1 MMDTPR
7 PPAAPPGDAQAAT
20 PATASAPARRRIGV
34 LAGLALLLAG
44 LALVLA
50 LAAAWWW
57 QRPAS
62 LPWLLGQVPGLQVQG
77 VQGTP
82 GGTTWRIARL
92 DWTLPAQAGSLHLED
107 LVLRREAIVWRPHA
121 RARLGIRFGELQV
134 ALLQYRRGPP
144 SASPAPP
151 VDLQLPFTLQVGQ
164 LRIGRLE
171 VDDLPPL
178 QQVQAQ
184 LDLGAEAGSL
194 HRVEAFS
201 AMLDAVRL
209 SGRAQVGSAAPLTTQ
224 LKLDAQG
231 TARAPDG
238 SSLPWQADANA
249 QGPLARLEVA
259 VQLQGQPGS
268 TPTPPRPG
276 RANVA
281 AGANTGAATGAT
293 AGPAAA
299 AQPPR
304 LQARATV
311 APFANW
317 PLAALRLQTQALD
330 LSALSPR
337 LPVTRLDGE
346 ATVAS
351 DGLDRP
357 ARLQLRVDN
366 QRPDAWHLGG
376 LPVRSLQASASAT
389 PRQPERLSFTG
400 LSLHLADAQGPAGHV
415 SGQGH
420 WHGAQAELAL
430 QLDGVQPSRLD
441 RRAAALSLS
450 GPLAL
455 RASGLGSPAQGQPVL
470 GFDARLTGRLQG
482 GLAAAGTGGAAA
494 RTVQLRAVGEAS
506 ARHLLLREAGLQAG
520 EASAQGTLN
529 LRAEP
534 RGWRVQGQGR
544 FERFDPLPWWPG
556 TPGTVWQRGPHR
568 LAGQLQ
574 ADVLWRTARAAGATA
589 PAASA
594 AAKSTPAAPATLPV
608 TLADGLAR
616 LEGHAALTLSDSL
629 LAGVPL
635 AGQLTLDGSAARPQL
650 EATLSAAG
658 NRLALRWQGGATPAD
673 DQASLD
679 WQGPQLAALAPWG
692 QWLAELQPA
701 TAGLWPRAG
710 SLHGTLRAE
719 GRWPALRSTEGQW
732 RAEGLASRGGTLQSG
747 SLSWRTGGSVDAP
760 LMLQLQL
767 RQLALGAQRLERLDA
782 RAEGSLREHTLRLQ
796 ADSPVR
802 PPAWTEPLIGQAAA
816 GTRIA
821 LESRGRWLPEPGG
834 GARWQAQ
841 AVHLRGGARAAGGGT
856 PPWLE
861 AQWPLAEL
869 RLDSAWRPVA
879 FDAGPGR
886 VQLASTGFQWHVLRW
901 QAAAPGASDP
911 WGPWE
916 LRGTL
921 ETIDVAALLRKL
933 QPEMGWGG
941 DLTLG
946 GRVEIRS
953 AERLDA
959 DIVLE
964 RGGGDLAI
972 TDELGQTQGLGL
984 TELRLALSAH
994 DGRWQFAQG
1003 LAGRSIGAIAG
1014 AQVLQADAR
1023 QRWPG
1028 RDAALQGVL
1037 EAQVANLGV
1046 WGTWVPPGWRL
1057 AGQLHTSASFG
1068 GTLGAPQLRGS
1079 MRGSGIA
1086 VRNLLQGIQLQDGE
1100 LAIAL
1105 DGDTA
1110 RIERLHFSGGDG
1122 GTLALSGQATLGAAP
1137 SATVDLVAERFR
1149 LLGRVDRRLL
1159 TSGRARARLDA
1170 EQLAVDGDFRIDEG
1184 MIDISRGG
1192 APGLDDDVH
1201 VHRGDDASGA
1211 ATGATGSGPGS
1222 ATAPAR
1228 AAATTAPGTASATPA
1243 NGRTAAPPLR
1253 QARLAV
1259 RIDLG
1264 ERLRLRGRGVDTGL
1278 RGKLLVSSP
1287 GGRLALNGTVRS
1299 EGGQYAAYGQ
1309 KLDIRRGELRF
1320 TGPLDNPAL
1329 DVQAVRPNLDVL
1341 VGVSLTGSAQAP
1353 RIRLFSEPDL
1363 SDYEKLS
1370 WLVLGRSSD
1379 GLGRTDTALLQ
1390 RAALA
1395 LLSGDGQAPT
1405 DTLLDAV
1412 GLTDFSLRQT
1422 EGDVRDTVI
1431 SLGKQLSRRWY
1442 LGYERSVNTTTG
1454 TWQLIYRIAQ
1464 RFTLRAQSGSEN
1476 AVDLI
1481 WSWRW

>member
-1 MMDTPR
+1 MDEPPDPAR
-7 PPAAPPGDAQAAT
+7 PPADAEAKPPVSAPL
-20 PATASAPARRRIGV
+20 SAPAAAPAAAPRQRRWAGV
-34 LAGLALLLAG
+34 LGGAALLLG
-44 LALVLA
+44 GLVLA
-50 LAAAWWW
+50 TAWWW

-82 GGTTWRIARL
+82 GGATWHIARL
-92 DWTLPAQAGSLHLED
+92 DWTLPAQAGSLHIED
-107 LVLRREAIVWRPHA
+107 LVLRREAIVWQPHA
-121 RARLGIRFGELQV
+121 QARLGIRFGELQA
-134 ALLQYRRGPP
+134 ALVHYRSGPP

-151 VDLQLPFTLQVGQ
+151 VDLHLPFTLQVAQ
-164 LRIGRLE
+164 LRIGRLV

-178 QQVQAQ
+178 QQVQAR
-184 LDLGAEAGSL
+184 LDLGAAAGAQ

-209 SGRAQVGSAAPLTTQ
+209 SGRAQVGSAAPLRTQ
-224 LKLDAQG
+224 LQLGAQG

-238 SSLPWQADANA
+238 SSLPWQADASA
-249 QGPLARLEVA
+249 QGPLARLDVA
-259 VQLQGQPGS
+259 LQLQGQPG
-268 TPTPPRPG
+268 PTAPPSPSPSPAPARPG
-276 RANVA
+276 RA
-281 AGANTGAATGAT
+281 G
-293 AGPAAA
+293 AAA
-299 AQPPR
+299 AAAPPPR
-304 LQARATV
+304 LDARATV
-311 APFANW
+311 APFATW

-330 LSALSPR
+330 LSALSPH

-357 ARLQLRVDN
+357 ARLQLRLDN
-366 QRPDAWHLGG
+366 LRPAAWHLGG
-376 LPVRSLQASASAT
+376 LPLRSLQASASAT
-389 PRQPERLSFTG
+389 PRQPERLSLTQ
-400 LSLHLADAQGPAGHV
+400 LSLQLADAQGPAGQL

-420 WHGAQAELAL
+420 WHGAQAALAL

-455 RASGLGSPAQGQPVL
+455 SASGLGRHAEGQPVL
-470 GFDARLTGRLQG
+470 GFNARLTGRLQG
-482 GLAAAGTGGAAA
+482 GLGAPAGAGVATAH
-494 RTVQLRAVGEAS
+494 TVQLRAVGEAS

-529 LRAEP
+529 LRTEP

-574 ADVLWRTARAAGATA
+574 ADMLWRTGRAAGAAGAAGRSA
-589 PAASA
+589 PAAAGASA
-594 AAKSTPAAPATLPV
+594 TPASVPATLADH
-608 TLADGLAR
+608 LAA
-616 LEGHAALTLSDSL
+616 LEGHAALTLTDSL

-658 NRLALRWQGGATPAD
+658 NRLALRWQSGATPAD

-747 SLSWRTGGSVDAP
+747 SLSWRTGGNVDAP
-760 LMLQLQL
+760 LLLQLQL

-782 RAEGSLREHTLRLQ
+782 QAEGSLREHTLRLQ

-802 PPAWTEPLIGQAAA
+802 PPAWTEPLIGNAAT
-816 GTRIA
+816 GTRLA
-821 LESRGRWLPEPGG
+821 LESRGRWLAEPGG

-841 AVHLRGGARAAGGGT
+841 AVHLRGGARPAGGGT

-886 VQLASTGFQWHVLRW
+886 VQLASTGFQWHALRW
-901 QAAAPGASDP
+901 QAAAAGASDP
-911 WGPWE
+911 WGQWE

-1028 RDAALQGVL
+1028 RDATLQGVL

-1110 RIERLHFSGGDG
+1110 RIERLHFKGGDG
-1122 GTLALSGQATLGAAP
+1122 GTLALSGQATLGATP

-1201 VHRGDDASGA
+1201 VHRGDEAGG
-1211 ATGATGSGPGS
+1211 GATTVPN
-1222 ATAPAR
+1222 
-1228 AAATTAPGTASATPA
+1228 TTPNTTSPPPA
-1243 NGRTAAPPLR
+1243 NGKTAAPPLR

-1329 DVQAVRPNLDVL
+1329 DVQAIRPNLDVL

-1395 LLSGDGQAPT
+1395 LLSGDGQTPT

-1464 RFTLRAQSGSEN
+1464 RFTLRAQSGGEN